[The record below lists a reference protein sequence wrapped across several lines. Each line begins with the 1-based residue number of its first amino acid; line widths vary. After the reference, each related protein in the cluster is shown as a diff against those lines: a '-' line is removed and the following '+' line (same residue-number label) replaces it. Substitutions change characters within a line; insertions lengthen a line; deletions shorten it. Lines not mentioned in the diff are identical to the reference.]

1 MTPQKAQGATT
12 LILPIEVFYPDTARH
27 VQSILAVFDSAR
39 AEREHAGLAADSK
52 IVKSNRKALETLA
65 KSTVHRFDYRH
76 RKMTRLTFF
85 PNETEQSGLPIG
97 KRTLSVFQ
105 IAQRKGW

>member
-1 MTPQKAQGATT
+1 MHCERRV
-12 LILPIEVFYPDTARH
+12 IFLPDLPHND
-27 VQSILAVFDSAR
+27 R
-39 AEREHAGLAADSK
+39 A
-52 IVKSNRKALETLA
+52 A

-76 RKMTRLTFF
+76 RKMTPLTFF

-105 IAQRKGW
+105 SAQRKGW

>member
-1 MTPQKAQGATT
+1 M
-12 LILPIEVFYPDTARH
+12 
-27 VQSILAVFDSAR
+27 
-39 AEREHAGLAADSK
+39 
-52 IVKSNRKALETLA
+52 
-65 KSTVHRFDYRH
+65 HRFDYRH

-105 IAQRKGW
+105 IAQRKGWQRLHRPIDLPRSAGRDINSLNCSARSPFVGGRPQYPRNRLLSAQRKNTYRELGIDYFDRYAPND